1 MLLAGPVRDPSHTAY
16 GAQIDALGAALAR
29 FAPPGAA
36 IPRAVAVVR
45 SGWAANEWVQGSY
58 SFLAAGARAGDVDA
72 LAAPLDAGG
81 GSLLLFAGE
90 ATHPRFMGTVHG
102 AFLAGEREADR
113 ILAVQGKQ
121 HASA

>member
-1 MLLAGPVRDPSHTAY
+1 MLLARPVRDPSHTAY

-58 SFLAAGARAGDVDA
+58 SFLAAGARAG
-72 LAAPLDAGG
+72 LTRAPRAWTGARGAGHG
-81 GSLLLFAGE
+81 PSGS
-90 ATHPRFMGTVHG
+90 RG
-102 AFLAGEREADR
+102 AP
-113 ILAVQGKQ
+113 
-121 HASA
+121 